1 MSNKNDRNRLAAL
14 ISLLLTGSITIGAGI
29 IHWAQTGEVWTTI
42 GGMLV
47 GWPVLLIVFVNLF
60 VSTDE

>member
-1 MSNKNDRNRLAAL
+1 MSEKSYKDRLAVL

-29 IHWAQTGEVWTTI
+29 IHLAQTGEVWTTI